1 MFRLDRIAYLMSVKR
16 ALAALTP
23 RSFSGIDQHLK
34 EGYAPVRKARKR
46 KLMLRVHLRRGASF
60 VEKIAICIAANF
72 AVGKFEL
79 RRAKRSLSS
88 DLDGGQDRVN
98 QSDPAGATA
107 CRAAGRLQRRQHRI
121 PAP

>member
-1 MFRLDRIAYLMSVKR
+1 VFRLDLMSVKR

-23 RSFSGIDQHLK
+23 RLFSRIDQHLK

-46 KLMLRVHLRRGASF
+46 KLMLRSSPAKGRELRN
-60 VEKIAICIAANF
+60 KIAICIAANF